1 MVDTLR
7 KIMDLRQDP
16 APQASNPRQEA
27 MSHIHTVLNEGGAQ
41 GVTVG
46 HAVAAAIEGIRYGA
60 GEHGARDVH
69 RVFMDPALTN
79 AYLTP
84 LNSPYAQM
92 AHRQIAQAEFN
103 YWDQQNRQNPTRGTQ
118 VAVSFDVDQRVQ
130 LQSNIG
136 RLVQAGQSFTQHL
149 ANEQPF
155 STGNENPAALYA
167 GMHLPP
173 GSSQPRA
180 SQQSAGS
187 PPPAAPAPAA
197 KGPRR

>member
-1 MVDTLR
+1 MDTLR

-27 MSHIHTVLNEGGAQ
+27 MSHIHTVLNQGGAQ

-46 HAVAAAIEGIRYGA
+46 HAVAAAIEGIHYGA

-69 RVFMDPALTN
+69 TVFMDPALTD

-84 LNSPYAQM
+84 LNSEHAPE
-92 AHRQIAQAEFN
+92 AHRQIAEAEFN

-118 VAVSFDVDQRVQ
+118 VAVSFDVDHRVQ

-155 STGNENPAALYA
+155 STGNENPVALYA
-167 GMHLPP
+167 GMLPP

-180 SQQSAGS
+180 SQQGSAS
-187 PPPAAPAPAA
+187 TQPATTPAPAP
-197 KGPRR
+197 KGRRR